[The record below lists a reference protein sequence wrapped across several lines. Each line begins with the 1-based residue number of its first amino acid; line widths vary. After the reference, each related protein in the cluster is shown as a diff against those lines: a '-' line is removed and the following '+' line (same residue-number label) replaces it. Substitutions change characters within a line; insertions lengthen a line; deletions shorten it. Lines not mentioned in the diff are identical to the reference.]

1 MPNRMVLTARNMF
14 TLRRRAV
21 ELEGRFFDLIAAP
34 FSSGLSRHRT
44 ERATGRLAPA
54 GIASAHLIEGRYD
67 ESRVWAERAIRD
79 QPLFGPVLR
88 VAAASFA
95 LTGRLD
101 EAHGEAGPPQ
111 AFNRPRQSIGPEPR
125 LVCFVKL
132 AAGRREFVQGHELAC
147 QARHRHGRSTS
158 ES

>member
-67 ESRVWAERAIRD
+67 ESHVWAERAIRD

-101 EAHGEAGPPQ
+101 EAH
-111 AFNRPRQSIGPEPR
+111 RVMKLGPEPAHLQRSR
-125 LVCFVKL
+125 LQP
-132 AAGRREFVQGHELAC
+132 A
-147 QARHRHGRSTS
+147 QARWTG
-158 ES
+158 EDG